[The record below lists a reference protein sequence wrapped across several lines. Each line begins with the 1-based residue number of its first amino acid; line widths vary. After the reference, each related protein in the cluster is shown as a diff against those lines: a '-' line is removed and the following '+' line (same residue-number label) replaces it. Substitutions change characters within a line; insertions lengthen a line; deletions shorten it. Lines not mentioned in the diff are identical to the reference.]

1 MLGLAAVG
9 AEPLLQSPQEP
20 SRSRPHE
27 LLPLSVHAT
36 ARATRPN
43 LIITLVDDVGYND
56 VGWRNSD
63 VKTPFLDSLLR
74 NESEPTVE
82 LMRHYAFCVCSPT
95 RASLLTGRL
104 PAHVSQVNLGAEF
117 PATDELVGGMDMRMR
132 TLPQLLGEA
141 GYSTAHVGK
150 WHLGSSQMAQLPSR
164 RGFHESFAFLGGFM
178 STHLTHLITDGHA
191 TACNDPSKPGIDL
204 WDNESPIS

>member
-9 AEPLLQSPQEP
+9 ADPSLHSPRES
-20 SRSRPHE
+20 SRRVTLD
-27 LLPLSVHAT
+27 LLPHSTRTT

-104 PAHVSQVNLGAEF
+104 PAHVSQVNLA
-117 PATDELVGGMDMRMR
+117 R
-132 TLPQLLGEA
+132 
-141 GYSTAHVGK
+141 
-150 WHLGSSQMAQLPSR
+150 SSQPLTSSSAAWTCGCGRSR
-164 RGFHESFAFLGGFM
+164 SC
-178 STHLTHLITDGHA
+178 S
-191 TACNDPSKPGIDL
+191 
-204 WDNESPIS
+204 